1 MNQLGVNM
9 NYDEFHTLFLME
21 MPRRINGGNLFG
33 AITLMEWRLANYP
46 LQELFVNIGMRN

>member
-1 MNQLGVNM
+1 MNQLGVNI